1 MKVLRHSVIA
11 RVLLAGWLVL
21 SLVVAGELGANVQW
35 HDHVH
40 GDDHHHHHHADD
52 SEHVCAA
59 KMLAGG
65 LVELADPNVDSCLSL
80 LPVCAEHPT
89 VESRVADRL
98 DVSLP
103 PSCGPPVDR
112 ASFL

>member
-1 MKVLRHSVIA
+1 MIA
-11 RVLLAGWLVL
+11 GALLAGWLVI
-21 SLVVAGELGANVQW
+21 SLVVAGELAANVQW

-40 GDDHHHHHHADD
+40 GADHHHHHHADD

-59 KMLAGG
+59 KMLASG
-65 LVELADPNVDSCLSL
+65 LVELADPNVDTCLPLVEARSELPAVKSL
-80 LPVCAEHPT
+80 F
-89 VESRVADRL
+89 ADRL

-112 ASFL
+112 AFLI